1 MKPIHKAEYAVTA
14 HSAYGSVRGPGVY
27 AKGLNAT
34 TPLSTSYGETAPTS
48 PTYSFTVN

>member
-14 HSAYGSVRGPGVY
+14 YSAYGTVQGPGVY

-34 TPLSTSYGETAPTS
+34 TPLSTSYGEAVPTS